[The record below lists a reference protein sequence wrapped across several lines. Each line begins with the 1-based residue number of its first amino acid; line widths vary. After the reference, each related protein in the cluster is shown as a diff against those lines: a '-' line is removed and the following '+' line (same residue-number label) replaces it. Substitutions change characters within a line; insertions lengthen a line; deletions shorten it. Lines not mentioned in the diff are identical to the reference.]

1 MPKATILIADDM
13 PENIDLIKTVFLE
26 ESYEFITAQNGKE
39 AIECVFKHRPD
50 LILLD
55 VVMPEMNGFEVSS
68 LLKSKKE
75 IMHTPIVMVTGMND
89 HKSRL
94 KGIESGVDDFISK
107 PINIIELKARVASL
121 LRIKRYTDQLEY
133 AERIFY
139 SLAVTV
145 ESKDRNTK
153 GHCKRLANYGQLL
166 AEQIGL
172 GDEDIYAV
180 RRGGI
185 LHDIG
190 NLAVDEEILLKP
202 GLLTKEEYEIVK
214 KHTEEGEKIC
224 KPMKTLE
231 NILPIIRQH
240 HERFDGSGYPDG
252 LQGEEISLAAR
263 IIALADSFDA
273 LTSSRIYRGAYSK
286 EEALAILDKEAE
298 MGKWDKHLYREF
310 KTLLKKY
317 NIDYLVDREV
327 FEAKG
332 VNGYL

>member
-121 LRIKRYTDQLEY
+121 LRIKRYTEQLEY

>member
-1 MPKATILIADDM
+1 M

-75 IMHTPIVMVTGMND
+75 TMHTPIVMVTGMND

-121 LRIKRYTDQLEY
+121 LRIKRYMDQLEY

-298 MGKWDKHLYREF
+298 MGKWDKHLYHEF

-317 NIDYLVDREV
+317 NIDYL
-327 FEAKG
+327 
-332 VNGYL
+332 